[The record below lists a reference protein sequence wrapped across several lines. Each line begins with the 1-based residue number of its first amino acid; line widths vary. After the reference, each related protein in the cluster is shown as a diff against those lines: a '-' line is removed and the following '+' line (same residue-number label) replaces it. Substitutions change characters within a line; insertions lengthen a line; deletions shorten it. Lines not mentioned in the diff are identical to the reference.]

1 MITVGIDIG
10 KRTHEACFMG
20 ADGLEV
26 RRSLRFTNSVDGV
39 QHLLESLQAL
49 EEPATIGLEASGHY
63 WFGLQRFL
71 VREGLAVQII
81 NPLQTVGLR
90 AIGVRKTKT
99 DRRDAFVLA
108 DLMRIGRAKPNYV
121 PDDTMLQLRELTRF
135 RWSLIGQVGD
145 IKRRILAVLDRVF
158 PEFAEHFSDP
168 FGATAR
174 QLLTQAASAAE
185 FAELD
190 LDELTTL
197 IERSSR
203 KRLGREKAQ
212 DLQHDA
218 SNSLGLTA
226 LGPTARLEIRALL
239 SQIALLE
246 EQVKQTDAA
255 VATLLEP
262 LDQQLTSIP
271 GIGAVL
277 AATILAEIGDV
288 SRFPRFQSLVAYAGI
303 DPTVFES
310 GQFHGRRQH
319 LSKRGSP
326 TLRRALYLATH
337 SAQLY
342 NPDLK
347 TYLQKKLQ
355 EGKPYKEAVVA
366 TSRKLLAR
374 IYTVL
379 KQGRPFEVR
388 PEQGRPFEVRPA
400 GEV

>member
-1 MITVGIDIG
+1 MISVGIDIG
-10 KRTHEACFMG
+10 KRAHEACFLS
-20 ADGLEV
+20 ADGREV
-26 RRSLRFTNSVDGV
+26 RRSLRFTNSVDGA
-39 QHLLESLQAL
+39 QRLLESLQAL
-49 EEPATIGLEASGHY
+49 KEPATIGLEASGHY

-71 VREGLAVQII
+71 EREGLAVQII

-108 DLMRIGRAKPNYV
+108 DLIRIGRARRNYV
-121 PDDTMLQLRELTRF
+121 PDDTILQLRELTRF
-135 RWSLIGQVGD
+135 RWSLVGQVGD
-145 IKRRILAVLDRVF
+145 IKRRILTVLDRVF

-174 QLLTQAASAAE
+174 QLLAQAASAAE
-185 FAELD
+185 FAALE
-190 LDELTTL
+190 LDELTGL
-197 IERSSR
+197 MERTSR
-203 KRLGREKAQ
+203 RRFGREKAQ

-218 SNSLGLTA
+218 GNSLGLTA
-226 LGPTARLEIRALL
+226 LGPAAQLEIRALL
-239 SQIALLE
+239 SQMALLE
-246 EQVKQTDAA
+246 QQVKQTDTA
-255 VATLLEP
+255 VATLLEQV
-262 LDQQLTSIP
+262 DQQLTSIP

-288 SRFPRFQSLVAYAGI
+288 RRFLRFQSLVAYAGI
-303 DPTVFES
+303 DPSVFES

-342 NPDLK
+342 NPDLNE
-347 TYLQKKLQ
+347 YLQKKLT

-374 IYTVL
+374 IYTIL
-379 KQGRPFEVR
+379 KEGRAFEVR
-388 PEQGRPFEVRPA
+388 PTL
-400 GEV
+400 